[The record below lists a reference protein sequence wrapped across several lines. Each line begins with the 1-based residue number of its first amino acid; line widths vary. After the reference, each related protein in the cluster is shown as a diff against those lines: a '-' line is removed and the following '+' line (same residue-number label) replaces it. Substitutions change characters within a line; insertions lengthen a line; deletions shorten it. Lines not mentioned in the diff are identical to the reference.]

1 MKPTMKRIMKD
12 MHLPSGRLSGLPM
25 VIDDDWSTEQV
36 VAVTELLQ
44 DLLHVIHS
52 RYEGELYAYWQA
64 TQITEFDVD
73 GSIDDEGVPF

>member
-1 MKPTMKRIMKD
+1 MKHTMKCIMKD
-12 MHLPSGRLSGLPM
+12 MHLPSGLQSGLPM
-25 VIDDDWSTEQV
+25 VVDDGWSIEQV
-36 VAVTELLQ
+36 VAVVELLQ

-64 TQITEFDVD
+64 TKITEFDAD